1 MKNDESITTKKGK
14 IINEIDKEFVMEI
27 TVDEVLKILGKRK
40 RLSIYDKNGFL
51 LMDILPELLT
61 DCGNNQPYRILNCH
75 VYHVAMGIFSNKL
88 YIYDSPVMSK

>member
-1 MKNDESITTKKGK
+1 
-14 IINEIDKEFVMEI
+14 MEI

-75 VYHVAMGIFSNKL
+75 VYHVAMGIFSHKL
-88 YIYDSPVMSK
+88 YISDSPVMSK